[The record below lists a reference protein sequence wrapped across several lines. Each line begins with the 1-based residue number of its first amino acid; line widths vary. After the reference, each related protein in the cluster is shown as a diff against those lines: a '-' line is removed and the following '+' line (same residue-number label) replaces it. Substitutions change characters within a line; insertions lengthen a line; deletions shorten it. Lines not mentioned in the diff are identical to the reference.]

1 MEYISKYYSFL
12 ISYPVS
18 CEGKWMSVIYRGCDV
33 CTTPH
38 LVPKPNKSTVYSKR
52 FYLIISRFFLMIFFL
67 SLFFFLPFRLILCIS
82 LAARYGRSGDNQNF
96 NFPAAWYLGVY
107 SLFLREME
115 KKRKNWCSRVCP
127 GVVMEKDM
135 CAPDNLIPIYTYIHR
150 TSFGIKADVIM
161 I

>member
-1 MEYISKYYSFL
+1 MEYISEYFSFL

-18 CEGKWMSVIYRGCDV
+18 REEKWMSVIYRGCDV
-33 CTTPH
+33 CIIPH

-52 FYLIISRFFLMIFFL
+52 FYLIIFANFTYDFLFVSVL
-67 SLFFFLPFRLILCIS
+67 LPPFSSHTLYRLRLDMEEAETS
-82 LAARYGRSGDNQNF
+82 QNF

-107 SLFLREME
+107 SLFLREMK

-150 TSFGIKADVIM
+150 TSFGIKADAIM